1 MDKIASVVG
10 NGTVRTV
17 FNNGCATGLG
27 RLISENAWIPF
38 TIIIVLVI
46 IWYFAPHVLH
56 PVPILGP
63 YLRGDDE
70 ESPPDAPSAPP
81 ATPEVKK

>member
-38 TIIIVLVI
+38 TVIIILI
-46 IWYFAPHVLH
+46 TIWYFAPHWLH

-63 YLRGDDE
+63 YLRGE
-70 ESPPDAPSAPP
+70 TESEPDVPP
-81 ATPEVKK
+81 EKK